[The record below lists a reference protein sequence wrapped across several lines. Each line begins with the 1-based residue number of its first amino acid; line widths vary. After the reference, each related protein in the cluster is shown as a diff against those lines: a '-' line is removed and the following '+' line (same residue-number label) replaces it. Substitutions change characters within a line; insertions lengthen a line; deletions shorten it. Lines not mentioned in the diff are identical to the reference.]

1 MYLPLPDSTWREP
14 ARGIVRGSGQE
25 GQIADQ
31 ITHLNRLTETG
42 SLSRR
47 LYRHTVE
54 IKQKQG

>member
-42 SLSRR
+42 KPESSIVQT
-47 LYRHTVE
+47 H
-54 IKQKQG
+54 G